1 VEGRVVVQHSQHLRL
16 DRRPQ
21 EGQLVGCQVEFIV
34 ARLVEGGCLRGV
46 VGGEGEVA
54 GEVGL
59 GREVELLLVSVV
71 LFDLFGCADDDDL
84 LGSSVDEQLILL

>member
-16 DRRPQ
+16 NRRPQ

-34 ARLVEGGCLRGV
+34 ARLVEGGCLRAV
-46 VGGEGEVA
+46 VGE

>member
-1 VEGRVVVQHSQHLRL
+1 
-16 DRRPQ
+16 
-21 EGQLVGCQVEFIV
+21 
-34 ARLVEGGCLRGV
+34 V